1 MTGRFLEIFLKYSFV
16 KIWPPLWPHY
26 ISWNGYKQYWI
37 YTIWW
42 YFNINFNITSRM
54 VFERQFFRDLPYT
67 FLSKYSTP
75 LWPHPS
81 LGDKIFFQKLNVH
94 YLGKPHYQFQI
105 YWPTGILGK
114 EFLKGQYFFKKI
126 SLWCIL
132 YVGLIVSFE
141 QTWILLFQKFLVQN
155 CFEISPVVLE
165 KWKCEK
171 FTSPN
176 QRRYQ

>member
-114 EFLKGQYFFKKI
+114 EFLKGQYFLKK
-126 SLWCIL
+126 
-132 YVGLIVSFE
+132 
-141 QTWILLFQKFLVQN
+141 KFLMMHPLCRANRFIWTNLNSLVP
-155 CFEISPVVLE
+155 EILSAKLF
-165 KWKCEK
+165 W
-171 FTSPN
+171 N
-176 QRRYQ
+176 

>member
-37 YTIWW
+37 TILW
-42 YFNINFNITSRM
+42 YFNINFNITSRL

-81 LGDKIFFQKLNVH
+81 LGDKIFFPKIECTLHGEASLSVSNLLANR
-94 YLGKPHYQFQI
+94 YSRKRIFKRSI
-105 YWPTGILGK
+105 
-114 EFLKGQYFFKKI
+114 FLKKI
-126 SLWCIL
+126 FLMMHPLCRANRFIWTNLNSLVPEIL
-132 YVGLIVSFE
+132 SAK
-141 QTWILLFQKFLVQN
+141 LFWN
-155 CFEISPVVLE
+155 
-165 KWKCEK
+165 
-171 FTSPN
+171 
-176 QRRYQ
+176 